1 MKKVVKVL
9 FLLVLMSVCIF
20 AFSAKVKAA
29 DEFDYG
35 GYEELPD
42 DEKESKTPATAS
54 TTPESDKN
62 VDDKKDTTTNKANT
76 ATTSHIQ
83 AGSFEIVALSTLG
96 VGALAAIGI
105 GYNKYKKYNF

>member
-20 AFSAKVKAA
+20 AFSTKVKAA

-42 DEKESKTPATAS
+42 ELREKASKCKDAEELLSLAQEEGIDLTDEQIDAISGGRSEW
-54 TTPESDKN
+54 
-62 VDDKKDTTTNKANT
+62 
-76 ATTSHIQ
+76 
-83 AGSFEIVALSTLG
+83 VAD
-96 VGALAAIGI
+96 AFYI
-105 GYNKYKKYNF
+105 